1 MSHCSCWVW
10 IPRSCRRAGR
20 FVGSSRARVQYVSL
34 AASVSSRRSSKI
46 WPSQNRRGL
55 WDSGSASIDGA
66 LRRFRYRSA
75 RASQSASRK
84 KCSSRASKARRSSGL
99 AAKIFCCASRPLPK
113 APSRGANRWFPGL
126 SIDTRAVVL
135 EWDFA
140 WRTGWIRSGVAGGR
154 SGLSWLIRS
163 FDPTDLDA
171 LVALVGRSMERPW
184 PRAKLAPA
192 LIGPGARVW
201 LAEDEAGRLTGF
213 VVARRVDDL
222 LEIDLVG
229 VDPRCRREG
238 IARALLRA
246 TLAAEADAGLSEVRL
261 EVVAGNRAAL
271 RLYEALDFVVV
282 GRRKRYYPDGDDGLL
297 LSWRKTRAG

>member
-1 MSHCSCWVW
+1 
-10 IPRSCRRAGR
+10 
-20 FVGSSRARVQYVSL
+20 
-34 AASVSSRRSSKI
+34 
-46 WPSQNRRGL
+46 
-55 WDSGSASIDGA
+55 
-66 LRRFRYRSA
+66 
-75 RASQSASRK
+75 
-84 KCSSRASKARRSSGL
+84 
-99 AAKIFCCASRPLPK
+99 
-113 APSRGANRWFPGL
+113 
-126 SIDTRAVVL
+126 
-135 EWDFA
+135 
-140 WRTGWIRSGVAGGR
+140 
-154 SGLSWLIRS
+154 
-163 FDPTDLDA
+163 
-171 LVALVGRSMERPW
+171 MERPW